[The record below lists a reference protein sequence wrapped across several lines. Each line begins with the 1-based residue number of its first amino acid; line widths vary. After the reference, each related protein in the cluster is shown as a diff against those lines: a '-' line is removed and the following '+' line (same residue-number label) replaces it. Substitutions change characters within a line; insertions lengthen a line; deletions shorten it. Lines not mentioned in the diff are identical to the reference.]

1 MKEINCEP
9 NWQGMFDFAVAI
21 VKTNVPKDKGQETV
35 VEMLEFG
42 KRLQAFHD
50 KVKKEAEKGKVAK

>member
-9 NWQGMFDFAVAI
+9 NWQGMFDFAIAI
-21 VKTNVPKDKGQETV
+21 VKTNVPKDQGKETV

-42 KRLQAFHD
+42 KRLQAFHE
-50 KVKKEAEKGKVAK
+50 KVKIEKERLLSE